1 MSIVKPFK
9 AGRPKKEF
17 VEQVNC
23 PPYDVIS
30 AKEAKE
36 LYKKSELNYVK
47 VIRPEVHFPDDY
59 DPYREEV
66 YLKGKENLHQYFKDG
81 IFFIEDKPSF
91 YIYEEIMGDIRQ
103 VGLVGIFSCKEYE
116 EGKIKRHELTR
127 EEKEIDRAKHIDILG
142 AQTEP
147 VFLAYRSWEKL
158 DNLIFEG
165 TKFPKEYD
173 FVADGVRH
181 ILYLAKD
188 DEYIAEIQKL
198 FSELPHLYIA
208 DGHHRSQAAWRVMK
222 WRSERNPNHT
232 GEEPYN
238 FFLAVVFP
246 HKILHI
252 MDYNRVVKDLAGLS
266 EEEFL
271 VKLKEK
277 FEIEQLNVKGNDAK
291 PKSVHTFSMYLNG
304 KWYSLKAKPAII
316 KEDDPI
322 NSLDVSILQNEV
334 LDPIL
339 GIKDPRRDKR
349 IDFVGG
355 IRGLTELEK
364 LVDSGEFKVAF
375 ALYPTTMEQLFR
387 VADAGMI
394 MPPKSTWFEP
404 KLRSGLFLHLLDPIQ

>member
-1 MSIVKPFK
+1 MSTVKPFK

-30 AKEAKE
+30 VKEAKE

-66 YLKGKENLHQYFKDG
+66 YLKGKENLQQYFKDG

-116 EGKIKRHELTR
+116 EGKIKKHELTR
-127 EEKEIDRAKHIDILG
+127 EEKEIDRAKHIDII
-142 AQTEP
+142 
-147 VFLAYRSWEKL
+147 V
-158 DNLIFEG
+158 
-165 TKFPKEYD
+165 
-173 FVADGVRH
+173 
-181 ILYLAKD
+181 YLAKD
-188 DEYIAEIQKL
+188 DEYISEIQKL
-198 FSELPHLYIA
+198 FAELPHLYIA

-222 WRSERNPNHT
+222 WRSERNPKHT

-246 HKILHI
+246 HKVLHI
-252 MDYNRVVKDLAGLS
+252 MDYNRVVKDLPGLT

-271 VKLKEK
+271 NKLREK
-277 FEIEQLNVKGNDAK
+277 FEIEELTVRGNDAK
-291 PKSVHTFSMYLNG
+291 PKTVHTFSMYLNG
-304 KWYSLKAKPAII
+304 KWYSLKAKPSII

-355 IRGLTELEK
+355 IRGLTELER

-404 KLRSGLFLHLLDPIQ
+404 KLRSGLFLHLLDPLQ